1 MLQCCRNLYK
11 SFVAGTAILS
21 LMAISFL
28 LVIAFPA
35 YAADKTVTLGKP
47 FQIPLKANPTTGYKW
62 TASYDKKFLKLT
74 GETYKRDA
82 SMPKTHVGVGGTAT
96 FSFLPVKTGETSI
109 NFRYK
114 RPWKSEDVAEKKT
127 FVINIRR

>member
-1 MLQCCRNLYK
+1 MLQCCRNFYK

-62 TASYDKKFLKLT
+62 TASYDKTFLKLT

-82 SMPKTHVGVGGTAT
+82 SVPKTRVGGGGTAT
-96 FSFLPVKTGETSI
+96 FSFLPVKTG
-109 NFRYK
+109 
-114 RPWKSEDVAEKKT
+114 
-127 FVINIRR
+127 

>member
-1 MLQCCRNLYK
+1 
-11 SFVAGTAILS
+11 
-21 LMAISFL
+21 MAISFL

-35 YAADKTVTLGKP
+35 YAADKTVTLGKT

-82 SMPKTHVGVGGTAT
+82 SRPKTHVGVGGTAT

-114 RPWKSEDVAEKKT
+114 RPWKREEAAEKKT

>member
-11 SFVAGTAILS
+11 SYIAGTAILP

-35 YAADKTVTLGKP
+35 FAADKEVTLGKT
-47 FQIPLKANPTTGYKW
+47 FQISLKANPTTGYKW
-62 TASYDKKFLKLT
+62 AASYDKKFLKLT
-74 GETYKRDA
+74 GETYKRDV
-82 SMPKTHVGVGGTAT
+82 SGPKTRLGAGGTTT

-109 NFRYK
+109 NFRYG
-114 RPWKSEDVAEKKT
+114 RPWEKEVAEKKT
-127 FVINIRR
+127 FTINIRH

>member
-1 MLQCCRNLYK
+1 MLQRFRNLYK
-11 SFVAGTAILS
+11 SFIAGTAILS
-21 LMAISFL
+21 LVTISFL
-28 LVIAFPA
+28 LVIAVPA
-35 YAADKTVTLGKP
+35 HAADKNVTLGKP
-47 FQIPLKANPTTGYKW
+47 FQISLKANPTTGYKW

-114 RPWKSEDVAEKKT
+114 RPWKREVAEKKT

>member
-1 MLQCCRNLYK
+1 MLQRFRNIYK
-11 SFVAGTAILS
+11 SFIAGTAILS
-21 LMAISFL
+21 LVAISFL
-28 LVIAFPA
+28 LVIAVPA
-35 YAADKTVTLGKP
+35 HAADKNVTLGKP

-114 RPWKSEDVAEKKT
+114 RPWKREEVAEKKT